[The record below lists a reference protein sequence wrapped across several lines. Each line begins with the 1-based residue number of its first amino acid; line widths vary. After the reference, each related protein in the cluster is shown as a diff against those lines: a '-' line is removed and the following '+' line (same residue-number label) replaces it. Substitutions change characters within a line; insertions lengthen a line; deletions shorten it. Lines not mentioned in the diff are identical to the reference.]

1 MAWRIESS
9 VVRGELDNRV
19 RGQVRGRLWFHG
31 AAEPFAV
38 ELTGNAAPDFAGC
51 LLEFENLDSTH
62 PLPRDVK
69 LTPPLTG
76 VAGELTASRRVRLAE
91 YDERGRPKP
100 TDRWGNAVYLEWFS
114 PALGRVV
121 IESADFRV
129 RVSAPEWSLTPEED
143 AARREAAEQAFLGF
157 LGQLNDALSRAESKT
172 PPADKADWDEF
183 DYENLLRESDA
194 RADKYSELLDRY
206 MDHPDRDEIVDR
218 LMGWTG
224 DDDESEA
231 GGADGDG
238 EAADG
243 PPTIEELNVAA
254 NEALED
260 PPQPDPATEGV
271 DWVREPDG
279 NLTHPLSLRAFNSSM
294 ELWRATKA
302 AGLERSGDED
312 VGELIAEFQ
321 VTSAKLSGALDSLA
335 YGRNLERGAF
345 IVAYLKRALSHL
357 HRAQGALERV
367 APKGTLPVATVDRA
381 RTELFAIREEIL
393 RLMQEFRGQSE

>member
-1 MAWRIESS
+1 

-19 RGQVRGRLWFHG
+19 RGLVRGRLWFHG
-31 AAEPFAV
+31 APGPFV
-38 ELTGNAAPDFAGC
+38 IELTGNAAPDLAGC

-69 LTPPLTG
+69 LMPPLTG

-114 PALGRVV
+114 PALGRVI

-129 RVSAPEWSLTPEED
+129 RVSAPDWSLTPEED
-143 AARREAAEQAFLGF
+143 VARREAAEQAFLGF
-157 LGQLNDALSRAESKT
+157 LGQLDDALSRAESKT
-172 PPADKADWDEF
+172 PPADKPDWDEF

-224 DDDESEA
+224 EDNEAAADEADEA
-231 GGADGDG
+231 GEADEGKASDK
-238 EAADG
+238 
-243 PPTIEELNVAA
+243 PPTIEELNAA
-254 NEALED
+254 TAEALEH
-260 PPQPDPATEGV
+260 PPLPDPATEGV
-271 DWVREPDG
+271 DWIREPDG
-279 NLTHPLSLRAFNSSM
+279 NLSHPLSLRAFNGSM

-367 APKGTLPVATVDRA
+367 APKGTLPAATVDRA
-381 RTELFAIREEIL
+381 RTELFGIREEIL

>member
-31 AAEPFAV
+31 TAEPLPL

-69 LTPPLTG
+69 LVPPLAG

-100 TDRWGNAVYLEWFS
+100 TDRWGNAVYLEWFA
-114 PALGRVV
+114 PKLGRIV

-129 RVSAPEWSLTPEED
+129 RVSAPEWALTPEED

-157 LGQLNDALSRAESKT
+157 LGRLDEALDKAESQT
-172 PPADKADWDEF
+172 PPPDKPDWDEF

-218 LMGWTG
+218 LMGWT
-224 DDDESEA
+224 
-231 GGADGDG
+231 DGDEEPAG
-238 EAADG
+238 EDEDDAETPDR
-243 PPTIEELNVAA
+243 PPTVEELNAA
-254 NEALED
+254 TAEALEN

-271 DWVREPDG
+271 DWIREPDG

-367 APKGTLPVATVDRA
+367 APKAVLPGPTVERA
-381 RTELFAIREEIL
+381 RAELFGIREEIL
-393 RLMQEFRGQSE
+393 RLMQEFRGHPE

>member
-91 YDERGRPKP
+91 FDERGRPKP

-143 AARREAAEQAFLGF
+143 AARREGAEQAFLGF

-172 PPADKADWDEF
+172 PPPDKPDWDEF

-224 DDDESEA
+224 GDDESEA
-231 GGADGDG
+231 GETDGDG
-238 EAADG
+238 EASDG
-243 PPTIEELNVAA
+243 PPTVEELNAA
-254 NEALED
+254 ATEALED
-260 PPQPDPATEGV
+260 PPKPDPATEGV
-271 DWVREPDG
+271 DWIREPDG

-294 ELWRATKA
+294 ELWRATKE

-367 APKGTLPVATVDRA
+367 APKGTLPVVTVDRA

>member
-1 MAWRIESS
+1 M
-9 VVRGELDNRV
+9 VRGELDNRV
-19 RGQVRGRLWFHG
+19 RGLVRGRLWFHG
-31 AAEPFAV
+31 AAEPFTV

-69 LTPPLTG
+69 LAPPLTG

-91 YDERGRPKP
+91 YDEQGRPKP

-121 IESADFRV
+121 IESADFCV
-129 RVSAPEWSLTPEED
+129 RVSAPEWALTPEED
-143 AARREAAEQAFLGF
+143 VARREAAEQAFLGF
-157 LGQLNDALSRAESKT
+157 LGQLDEALSRAESKT
-172 PPADKADWDEF
+172 PSADKPDWDEF

-206 MDHPDRDEIVDR
+206 MDHPDRDEIVER
-218 LMGWTG
+218 LMGWSG
-224 DDDESEA
+224 EDDEAAPDEVDE
-231 GGADGDG
+231 ADGAAEPEVG
-238 EAADG
+238 EALDRL
-243 PPTIEELNVAA
+243 PSLEEVNEATA
-254 NEALED
+254 EALEN
-260 PPQPDPATEGV
+260 PPLPDPATEGV
-271 DWVREPDG
+271 DWIREPDG

-367 APKGTLPVATVDRA
+367 APKGTLPAVTVDRA
-381 RTELFAIREEIL
+381 RTDIFGIREEIL

>member
-157 LGQLNDALSRAESKT
+157 LGQLDDALSKAESKT
-172 PPADKADWDEF
+172 PAADKPDWDEF

-218 LMGWTG
+218 LMGWTE
-224 DDDESEA
+224 DDDESEV
-231 GGADGDG
+231 GDTDGDG

-243 PPTIEELNVAA
+243 PPTVEELNAA
-254 NEALED
+254 STEVLED

-271 DWVREPDG
+271 DWIREPDG

-294 ELWRATKA
+294 ELWRATKE

-367 APKGTLPVATVDRA
+367 APKGTLPAATVDRA
-381 RTELFAIREEIL
+381 RAELFAIREEIL

>member
-1 MAWRIESS
+1 M
-9 VVRGELDNRV
+9 VRGELDNRV

-31 AAEPFAV
+31 LPEPMAI

-69 LTPPLTG
+69 LVPPLAGT
-76 VAGELTASRRVRLAE
+76 AGELTASRRVRIAE

-157 LGQLNDALSRAESKT
+157 LGRLDEALGRAESQT
-172 PPADKADWDEF
+172 PSADKPDWDEF

-218 LMGWTG
+218 LMGWNEG
-224 DDDESEA
+224 EDDEDAAGDEA
-231 GGADGDG
+231 PD
-238 EAADG
+238 AADR
-243 PPTIEELNVAA
+243 PPTAEELNEAA
-254 NEALED
+254 AEALEN
-260 PPQPDPATEGV
+260 PPEPDPATEGV
-271 DWVREPDG
+271 DWIREPDG

-367 APKGTLPVATVDRA
+367 APKAVLPEPTVERA
-381 RTELFAIREEIL
+381 RAELFGIREEIL
-393 RLMQEFRGQSE
+393 RLMQEFRGLSE

>member
-1 MAWRIESS
+1 VAWRIESS

-19 RGQVRGRLWFHG
+19 RGQVRGRLWLHG
-31 AAEPFAV
+31 VAEPFIV

-69 LTPPLTG
+69 LAPPLIG
-76 VAGELTASRRVRLAE
+76 VAGELTASRRVCLAD

-100 TDRWGNAVYLEWFS
+100 ADRWGNAVYLEWFS
-114 PALGRVV
+114 PSLGRVV

-129 RVSAPEWSLTPEED
+129 RVSAPEWSLTPAED
-143 AARREAAEQAFLGF
+143 AARREGSEQAFLGF
-157 LGQLNDALSRAESKT
+157 LGQLDDALSRAESNT
-172 PPADKADWDEF
+172 PPAEKPDWDEF

-218 LMGWTG
+218 LMGWSE
-224 DDDESEA
+224 DDDEA
-231 GGADGDG
+231 DADMPDGGG
-238 EAADG
+238 EADDG
-243 PPTIEELNVAA
+243 PPTAEELNAETAA
-254 NEALED
+254 ARED
-260 PPQPDPATEGV
+260 LPQPDPATEGV
-271 DWVREPDG
+271 DWIREPDG

-294 ELWRATKA
+294 ELWRATKE

-321 VTSAKLSGALDSLA
+321 VTTAKLSGALDSLA
-335 YGRNLERGAF
+335 FGRNLECGAF

-357 HRAQGALERV
+357 HRAQCALERV
-367 APKGTLPVATVDRA
+367 APRDKLPVAAMDRA
-381 RTELFAIREEIL
+381 RTELFGIREEIL